1 MLSAFSI
8 LFASALV
15 SLAFH
20 RKFLL
25 KPLALLALGGAFYTI
40 YEGSSVGLLGFGSDE
55 SIRLFELIVSLVLF
69 AFVLHEDEDINITQ
83 ILFIG
88 ASSMLLL
95 EAQTLLS
102 FILSF
107 ESLSLI
113 SVILVTQ
120 IKTKEHSDG
129 AIKMFIAGSLATGI
143 LFLGV
148 SFYLLGGGELL
159 SGIVSEPNSFETL
172 GLLLMLGGI
181 FYKLTIVPFHSWAID
196 SYARV
201 RETHAGVLSGV
212 AKTVVAVATFKI
224 FTPFLAFDIAL
235 TNPVLIT
242 LALLTMTLGN
252 FLALFR
258 KNLAEILA
266 YSSIAHAG
274 YILLAFVA
282 IKSEFAADGI
292 LYMAIAYIFMQSAV
306 FLVLD
311 VLKKHYGISS
321 LEELQGFASQN
332 AILAFVF
339 TLQLFSLAGIPLLAG
354 FLGKAVVFYAVV
366 DAGLWWV
373 ALIALLNS
381 ALSVGYYA
389 WIVKTLYFDDLTAS
403 KRELLGIKLPLL
415 AQFILLGGTLFFGVF
430 AGVVFGESLSF

>member
-1 MLSAFSI
+1 MLSAFTI
-8 LFASALV
+8 FFAFGLV

-20 RKFLL
+20 RSVLL
-25 KPLALLALGGAFYTI
+25 KPFALLGVGLAFYAT
-40 YEGSSVGLLGFGSDE
+40 YLHYGVALNGFVLHE
-55 SIRLFELIVSLVLF
+55 NMRLFELIVEIVLF
-69 AFVLHEDEDINITQ
+69 AFILHEDEDTNITQ
-83 ILFIG
+83 TLFIG

-102 FILSF
+102 FVLSF

-120 IKTKEHSDG
+120 IKTKEQADG

-148 SFYLLGGGELL
+148 VFYLLGGGELL
-159 SGIVSEPNSFETL
+159 EPLSKDTTSFEIL
-172 GLLLMLGGI
+172 GLLLILGGV
-181 FYKLTIVPFHSWAID
+181 FYKFTIVPFHGWAAD
-196 SYARV
+196 SYALV
-201 RETHAGVLSGV
+201 KHSDAGLLSGV
-212 AKTVVAVATFKI
+212 AKTVVTIALFEF
-224 FTPFLAFDIAL
+224 FTPFLTLHSEMI
-235 TNPVLIT
+235 NPLLIT

-258 KNLAEILA
+258 KNLALMLS

-274 YILLAFVA
+274 YLLLAFVA
-282 IKSEFAADGI
+282 MKSEFAVDGV
-292 LYMAIAYIFMQSAV
+292 LYISIAYIFMQSAA

-311 VLKKHYGISS
+311 ILKKHYGISTI
-321 LEELQGFASQN
+321 EELSGFASQN

-339 TLQLFSLAGIPLLAG
+339 AIQLFSLAGIPLLAG

-389 WIVKTLYFDDLTAS
+389 WVVKAIYFDELHAKEVMFREIQLPLTAQIILVLGTLY
-403 KRELLGIKLPLL
+403 
-415 AQFILLGGTLFFGVF
+415 FGVF
-430 AGVVFGESLSF
+430 AGVVFGV

>member
-1 MLSAFSI
+1 MLSAFTI
-8 LFASALV
+8 FFAFGLM
-15 SLAFH
+15 SLTFH
-20 RKFLL
+20 RSVLL
-25 KPLALLALGGAFYTI
+25 KPFALIGVGLAFYATYLNHGVALSGFSL
-40 YEGSSVGLLGFGSDE
+40 YEN
-55 SIRLFELIVSLVLF
+55 IRLFELIVEIVLF

-83 ILFIG
+83 TLFIG

-95 EAQTLLS
+95 EAQMLLS
-102 FILSF
+102 FVLSF

-120 IKTKEHSDG
+120 IKTKEQADG

-159 SGIVSEPNSFETL
+159 EPLAKDTTSFETL
-172 GLLLMLGGI
+172 GLLLILGGVL
-181 FYKLTIVPFHSWAID
+181 YKLTIVPFHGWAAD
-196 SYARV
+196 SYALV
-201 RETHAGVLSGV
+201 KHSHAGLLSGV
-212 AKTVVAVATFKI
+212 AKTVVAIALFEL
-224 FTPFLAFDIAL
+224 FAPFLTLHSEILNPLLIGLAL
-235 TNPVLIT
+235 T
-242 LALLTMTLGN
+242 TMTLGN

-258 KNLAEILA
+258 KNLALMLS

-274 YILLAFVA
+274 YLLLAFVA
-282 IKSEFAADGI
+282 LKSEFAQDGI
-292 LYMAIAYIFMQSAV
+292 LYISIAYIFMQSAA

-311 VLKKHYGISS
+311 ILKKHYGVSTI
-321 LEELQGFASQN
+321 EELSGFASQN

-389 WIVKTLYFDDLTAS
+389 WVVKAIYFDELKIQ
-403 KRELLGIKLPLL
+403 KRVFLGIKLPMT

-430 AGVVFGESLSF
+430 AGVVFEF

>member
-20 RKFLL
+20 RRFFL
-25 KPLALLALGGAFYTI
+25 KPFALLALGLAFYYT
-40 YEGSSVGLLGFGSDE
+40 YEGSSVALLDFATDST
-55 SIRLFELIVSLVLF
+55 IRLFELIVTLVLF

-95 EAQTLLS
+95 EATTLMS

-113 SVILVTQ
+113 SVILVSQ
-120 IKTKEHSDG
+120 IHSKEQADG
-129 AIKMFIAGSLATGI
+129 AVKMFIAGSLATGI

-159 SGIVSEPNSFETL
+159 SPIVSKPNSFEVL

-181 FYKLTIVPFHSWAID
+181 FYKLTIVPFHGWAID

-201 RETHAGVLSGV
+201 KETHSGLLSGV

-224 FTPFLAFDIAL
+224 FTPFLAFDVAL
-235 TNPVLIT
+235 TNPMLIT

-282 IKSEFAADGI
+282 IESEFAANGI
-292 LYMAIAYIFMQSAV
+292 LYMSIAYIFMQSAA

-311 VLKKHYGISS
+311 ILKKHYGVSS
-321 LEELQGFASQN
+321 LEELEGFASQN

-373 ALIALLNS
+373 ALVALLNS

-389 WIVKTLYFDDLTAS
+389 WIVKAIYFDSFSS
-403 KRELLGIKLPLL
+403 KRKEFVEIRLPLF
-415 AQFILLGGTLFFGVF
+415 AQFILLVGTIYFGVF
-430 AGVVFGESLSF
+430 AGVIFSI

>member
-1 MLSAFSI
+1 MLSAFT
-8 LFASALV
+8 LFFAFGLV
-15 SLAFH
+15 SFAFH
-20 RKFLL
+20 RSALL
-25 KPLALLALGGAFYTI
+25 KPFALLGVGLAFYAT
-40 YEGSSVGLLGFGSDE
+40 YLNHGVALSGFFLHE
-55 SIRLFELIVSLVLF
+55 NIRLFELIVEIVLF

-102 FILSF
+102 FVLSF

-120 IKTKEHSDG
+120 IKTKEQADG

-159 SGIVSEPNSFETL
+159 QPLVKDTNSFETL
-172 GLLLMLGGI
+172 GFILILGGV
-181 FYKLTIVPFHSWAID
+181 FYKLTIVPFHGWAAD
-196 SYARV
+196 SYALV
-201 RETHAGVLSGV
+201 KHSHAGLLSGV
-212 AKTVVAVATFKI
+212 AKTVVAIALFEL
-224 FTPFLAFDIAL
+224 FAPFLAL
-235 TNPVLIT
+235 HSELLNPLLII
-242 LALLTMTLGN
+242 LALATMTLGN

-258 KNLAEILA
+258 KNLALMLS

-274 YILLAFVA
+274 YLLLAFVA
-282 IKSEFAADGI
+282 LKSEFAQDGI
-292 LYMAIAYIFMQSAV
+292 LYISIAYIFMQSAA

-311 VLKKHYGISS
+311 ILKKHYGVSS
-321 LEELQGFASQN
+321 IEELSGFASQD

-389 WIVKTLYFDDLTAS
+389 WVVKAIYFDELSAS
-403 KRELLGIKLPLL
+403 KREFLAIKLPMS

-430 AGVVFGESLSF
+430 AGVVFGI